1 MMGLEV
7 NQFDKC
13 KGGQHSFEYMNYMP
27 DFERQCYVLHFQCEF
42 CELDI
47 FDNIKQ
53 VSKAGR

>member
-1 MMGLEV
+1 
-7 NQFDKC
+7 
-13 KGGQHSFEYMNYMP
+13 MP